1 MEALIIYFLKAT
13 ALLSLFYVVYHVAL
27 SRLTFFQAN
36 RWFLLGGLVVSATL
50 PLCYRTK
57 MVWVKAVK
65 MAFTPSMSDATA
77 SSAPAAEAFDF
88 APLAFGLY
96 AVVSVYFLAKI
107 VVQLTSLMRLIK
119 GASIVREGKT
129 VYVEVN
135 QEIAPF
141 SFFSFIVYNPNQFNA
156 SELQAV
162 ITHERMH
169 CKQLHSLDVLFMQ
182 LYAAVFWANPLIR
195 LYRQSMNQNLEYIAD
210 QQAVTELSDVESY
223 QQTLIRFVCP
233 EYKNQLTHS
242 FYQSLIKKR
251 IVMLHS
257 NQSTQRSAWRYA
269 LVIPF
274 LYAFFALFQ
283 TEVIAQTKRE
293 VTQTITQQSVK
304 LTISKDDSEEQIQK
318 DFDEIKAA
326 FGTELK
332 FSKVKRNDKGE
343 ITAIKVKFKDKKG
356 SGEYYVDGEE
366 KPIKTICFYN
376 NEDGIGIG
384 PLSAENGMATE
395 EKNKLSV
402 NKISAIIEM
411 DSLDESK
418 KGDISKMIAKIQEM
432 NDGDQEEPLIII
444 NGKKVSG
451 ADLDEVLSENDV
463 QKHIV
468 KSIKIN
474 KLGNG
479 NKKKVVVVDS
489 DDIDQEVNKAIKEAL
504 SSLKDMK
511 LEFNTDDEA
520 ESTATEKSNAKA
532 ESQVNKSYLDEAKK
546 EMAAAR
552 KEMEEARKEME
563 VARKE
568 MKKWQDENKAKSGKT
583 KKKE

>member
-1 MEALIIYFLKAT
+1 MEAFVIYFLKVS
-13 ALLSLFYVVYHVAL
+13 ALLTLFYVIYQVAL

-65 MAFTPSMSDATA
+65 MAFTPSMSDSTVA
-77 SSAPAAEAFDF
+77 SAPAAEAFDF

-96 AVVSVYFLAKI
+96 AVVCVYFLVKMG
-107 VVQLTSLMRLIK
+107 VQLYSLMRIIK
-119 GASIVREGKT
+119 GASVVRKEKNF
-129 VYVEVN
+129 YVEVT

-141 SFFSFIVYNPNQFNA
+141 SFFSFIVYNPDQFNHN
-156 SELQAV
+156 ELKAV
-162 ITHERMH
+162 ITHEQMH
-169 CKQLHSLDVLFMQ
+169 SKQLHSLDVLLMQ
-182 LYAAVFWANPLIR
+182 LYAAIFWANPLLR

-210 QQAVTELSDVESY
+210 QQAVTELSDVETY

-233 EYKNQLTHS
+233 EFKNQLTHS

-257 NQSTQRSAWRYA
+257 NQSTRRSAWRYA
-269 LVIPF
+269 LVVPF
-274 LYAFFALFQ
+274 LCGFFALFQ
-283 TEVIAQTKRE
+283 TQVIAQTKSE

-304 LTISKDDSEEQIQK
+304 LTISKDDTDEQIQK

-332 FSKVKRNDKGE
+332 FSKVKRNSKGE

-356 SGEYYVDGEE
+356 SGEYYVDSEE

-384 PLSAENGMATE
+384 PLSAENDTATE
-395 EKNKLSV
+395 QKDNMLV
-402 NKISAIIEM
+402 DKISAVIEM
-411 DSLDESK
+411 DSMDASSK
-418 KGDISKMIAKIQEM
+418 GKISKMIAKIQDM
-432 NDGDQEEPLIII
+432 NDGEQGEPLIII
-444 NGKKVSG
+444 NGKKISG
-451 ADLDEVLSENDV
+451 ADLDQVLSENDD

-468 KSIKIN
+468 KSIKIK
-474 KLGNG
+474 KLGKG

-489 DDIDQEVNKAIKEAL
+489 DDIDQEVNKAIKEAFN
-504 SSLKDMK
+504 SVKDMK
-511 LEFNTDDEA
+511 FEFTSDDEV
-520 ESTATEKSNAKA
+520 ESNATDKSDAKA
-532 ESQVNKSYLDEAKK
+532 DIERRKADLEEAKK
-546 EMAAAR
+546 DMEQARKDIEAARKEIEAAR
-552 KEMEEARKEME
+552 KEMKE
-563 VARKE
+563 
-568 MKKWQDENKAKSGKT
+568 WQAENKAKMAKA
-583 KKKE
+583 KKK